1 MSWRVLTIFTD
12 KSKISV
18 GSSLAN
24 QDLSH
29 RKLGSEGSDES
40 DFPDAFPGM
49 GMPRLP
55 RFGFCP
61 PLEPKTTV
69 VRKRFGMLCA

>member
-29 RKLGSEGSDES
+29 RKLGSEGSDE
-40 DFPDAFPGM
+40 FPVF
-49 GMPRLP
+49 
-55 RFGFCP
+55 
-61 PLEPKTTV
+61 
-69 VRKRFGMLCA
+69 